1 VQRPLATVVIGGVMV
16 STLLTLII
24 IPVFYYL
31 VNSSATIVRKPF
43 VRKILRK
50 KPKTITMILLLM
62 TLITTSPVFAQQ
74 TVTLDE
80 AVAMSIANSPR
91 LKSAD
96 AAIDRSRAAKGEAWD
111 LGETTFEHARGQ
123 MEAPYRHDRM
133 FSVTQSLGTG
143 SVIAPFYRNAL
154 VKQQVITNT
163 LSREL
168 VEKEIIAET
177 KRAWTYY
184 LYTRSL
190 VQMYGELNRFAEQL
204 LGAYELRYRTGDIT
218 LLERNMTATQ
228 AASMRSKVFQAGE
241 EHRIAAARLQWAC
254 FSDTPLVPADTA
266 LLHFDVNPAGD
277 RLSAAY
283 VSYFDSK
290 VSEAEAQV
298 KIEKSH
304 FFPEF
309 SVAYINKNIDPDYG
323 LHSWMITASV
333 PLVFHGQKSR
343 VKQAKLNADIER
355 FDAQANIFELNNRL
369 EMLKT
374 DLRRYAETVQFYQS
388 SALNE
393 ADALIKTAS
402 LQLEHHDTDI
412 SQFIQ
417 SMNNALEIK
426 RAYAEAMYLYH
437 VAALEYDLYK

>member
-1 VQRPLATVVIGGVMV
+1 MMW
-16 STLLTLII
+16 
-24 IPVFYYL
+24 
-31 VNSSATIVRKPF
+31 F
-43 VRKILRK
+43 VLMT
-50 KPKTITMILLLM
+50 TITAPAL
-62 TLITTSPVFAQQ
+62 AQQ

-80 AVAMSIANSPR
+80 AVAMAIANSPR
-91 LKSAD
+91 LKSAGV
-96 AAIDRSRAAKGEAWD
+96 AIERSRAAKGEAWD
-111 LGETTFEHARGQ
+111 LGETTFEYAYGH
-123 MEAPYRHDRM
+123 MEGLYRHDRM
-133 FSVTQSLGTG
+133 YSITQSLGSG
-143 SVIAPFYRNAL
+143 SVITPFYRNAL

-163 LSREL
+163 LSRDL
-168 VEKEIIAET
+168 VEKEIVAET

-277 RLSAAY
+277 QLSAAY

-304 FFPEF
+304 FFPEI
-309 SVAYINKNIDPDYG
+309 SAAYINKNIDPDYG
-323 LHSWMITASV
+323 LHSWMVTASM

-343 VKQAKLNADIER
+343 LKQAKLNADIER
-355 FDAQANIFELNNRL
+355 YDAQANILELTNRL
-369 EMLKT
+369 QMLKA
-374 DLRRYAETVQFYQS
+374 DLRRYAETVQFYRT

-402 LQLEHHDTDI
+402 LQLEHRDTDI

-437 VAALEYDLYK
+437 VAALEYELYK